1 MKTEA
6 FISAID
12 DGALIEAIKAVESKT
27 SGELRVFVSSKNVE
41 DPTREAWIAFKR
53 LKMDRTAQRNGV
65 LVFVAPVTRKF
76 AIIGDQEIHR
86 HCDEAFWLK
95 LASHLSDGFKAG
107 DYTGALVQ
115 VIQEAGLALARHF
128 PGRHD
133 DVNELP
139 DDVVR
144 D

>member
-6 FISAID
+6 FITAID
-12 DGALIEAIKAVESKT
+12 GGALIEAIKAVESKT

-41 DPTREAWIAFKR
+41 DPTREAWIAFKH

-65 LVFVAPVTRKF
+65 LVFIAPVTRKF

-95 LASHLSDGFKAG
+95 LASQLADGFKAG